1 MRSTVDTF
9 RQEVEQLTASMNA
22 IESRRGLVEDV
33 QRRLGEAAGLS
44 AAMEERARGLTE
56 RLDHRRESSG
66 DHHPS
71 AG

>member
-33 QRRLGEAAGLS
+33 QAA
-44 AAMEERARGLTE
+44 AR
-56 RLDHRRESSG
+56 
-66 DHHPS
+66 
-71 AG
+71 